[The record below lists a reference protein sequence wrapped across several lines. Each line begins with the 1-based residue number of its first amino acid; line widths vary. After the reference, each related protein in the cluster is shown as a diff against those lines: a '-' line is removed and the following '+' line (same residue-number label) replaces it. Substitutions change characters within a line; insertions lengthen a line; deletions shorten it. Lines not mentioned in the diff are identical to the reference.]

1 MKYMKPGIIRNISLS
16 ISLLLSISASGAELG
31 TRQQTIT
38 PIALPTNT
46 TPIMVSDLPL
56 YSVYGYSS
64 WQWGPGNDPGQQF
77 DIMPTNYPG
86 ATNAAKLLTFFCF
99 SDIHITD
106 KESPS
111 QSPWPGYQT
120 LTGFESG
127 SLPPSNGNSSC
138 YSPVMLRTTQVLDA
152 AVKTANNLNRLMSFD
167 FGMSLGDN
175 CNSSQ
180 YNELRWFIDVMDG
193 KYIAPSSGA
202 HLGATNIDYQKPFQ
216 AAGLDPSLPWYQV
229 LGNHDHFWCGAAVY
243 TDYLRQACT
252 NNVVLL
258 YGDLKTQGDDSR
270 TAFMGTFD
278 GSTPYG
284 NIIGSGWVTNY
295 IVDGV
300 TNFTPV
306 APDTNRHSLTIST
319 WMNEFFNTTSKPV
332 GHGYSPANLTNGF
345 ACYSFVPK
353 ANLPLKIISLDDTLS
368 DTNFNFNGQGALDD
382 QHFNWLTNE
391 LQQGQDANQL
401 MIIAAHIPI
410 ELIAVPEAPS
420 IVSVSESN
428 LVVALHHYPNLI
440 LWVTGHMHRN
450 NIKAQPSPDTN
461 SPEYGFWEIENPSLR
476 DLPQEFRTYEILRN
490 TDNSISIRVTDIDP
504 DAPTNSQAYISRGFA
519 VGASRIFANPSTN
532 LTDTGSYTQNG
543 ELVKQLTTNMQA
555 VIAHYGEPLGYQVAM
570 DRIGTNEVVNFLG
583 ELQSANSRNG
593 PWTDVTGDSPYVVP
607 VSGAA
612 RFYRSIATPGYQPL
626 SPLARK
632 FQSFPPNLAK
642 QITHVIVIYPENR
655 SFDSLYGKFPGANG
669 LANATNSLQYER
681 SNGVPLANLIEPNTG
696 NMPLI
701 SFGDDSRFAAHAPYP
716 NAPFD
721 TSPYVPDNYSIG
733 DLLHAFYSE
742 QYQINNP
749 AYAWFASDPKNTGG
763 ASMSKF
769 AVWSSNPG
777 LVLSYYDEQN
787 GGEGVL
793 AKQFVLA
800 DNCFHSAFGCS
811 YLNHQWLIAART
823 PIWPTNPPE
832 GGQPTVANVA
842 STPMDSASPAGFWWP
857 EASAFD
863 LGYGACISD
872 SPVTPDPTL
881 PGFPYSNANTNLTPG
896 DVWAINTVEPLRGP
910 AGGYLVPA
918 SGPYLGIPSPDYGTY
933 PTADS
938 NGTSVDMISAP
949 MTSTPVN
956 SRLPL
961 QTYDTIGDRLNA
973 AGVSWAWYAG
983 GWNNAKSGRSDF
995 LFQFH
1000 HQPFAYFKNYA
1011 LKTSPDYPL
1020 NGSTNSPVP
1029 GVDSTDPTGL
1039 PVGYGIGSANHLLD
1053 EDADFYRM
1061 LDNGTLPQVSFVKPI
1076 GEDDSH
1082 PGYSSVKRSQAWVAN
1097 IVGHIENSSIW
1108 SNTVVFICFDEN
1120 GGLWDHVVPPVI
1132 DRWGPGTRIPFIIVS
1147 PWSKKGF
1154 VDHNQY
1160 ETVSMLSFIEGLYKL
1175 PPLSTRDAAALPPVA
1190 AFSGQPDL
1198 FVEATVNQPV
1208 SYTIPAYNHPTLYT
1222 VIRGGFRGLVLN
1234 PFTGQITGTPHTK
1247 GSYRA
1252 SIRVTGT
1259 ESGRYPSRPNTIEY
1273 LVQVDVN

>member
-1 MKYMKPGIIRNISLS
+1 MKLKIVQVIGLS
-16 ISLLLSISASGAELG
+16 FPLLLPFSGNGAELG

-46 TPIMVSDLPL
+46 TPIMASNLSA
-56 YSVYGYSS
+56 YAVYGYSS
-64 WQWGPGNDPGQQF
+64 WQWGPGNNPGQLL
-77 DIMPTNYPG
+77 DAMPTNYPG

-120 LTGFESG
+120 ETGFTNG
-127 SLPPSNGNSSC
+127 SPPPGNGNSSC
-138 YSPVMLRTTQVLDA
+138 YSPVMLRSTQVLDA
-152 AVKTANNLNRLMSFD
+152 AVKTANNLNRMMSFD

-193 KYIAPSSGA
+193 KHITPSSGA
-202 HLGATNIDYQKPFQ
+202 HLGATNIDYQEPYQ
-216 AAGLDPSLPWYQV
+216 AAGLDPSVPWYQV

-258 YGDLKTQGDDSR
+258 FGDLKTQGDNSR

-278 GSTPYG
+278 GSTPDG
-284 NIIGSGWVTNY
+284 NIIGSGPVTNY
-295 IVDGV
+295 IFDGV
-300 TNFTPV
+300 TNFTSV

-319 WMNEFFNTTSKPV
+319 WMNEFFNTASKPV
-332 GHGYSPANLTNGF
+332 GHGFSPANITNSF

-353 ANLPLKIISLDDTLS
+353 ANLPLKVISLDDTLS

-382 QHFNWLTNE
+382 YHFTWLTNE
-391 LQQGQDANQL
+391 LQLGQDANQL

-428 LVVALHHYPNLI
+428 LLVALHHYPNLI

-461 SPEYGFWEIENPSLR
+461 SPEYGFWEVENPSLR
-476 DLPQEFRTYEILRN
+476 DMPQEFRTYEILRN

-504 DAPTNSQAYISRGFA
+504 DAATNSQAYISRGLA
-519 VGASRIFANPSTN
+519 VGASRIFAAPSTN

-543 ELVKQLTTNMQA
+543 ELVKQLSTNMQA
-555 VIAHYGEPLGYQVAM
+555 IIANYGERLGYQVAI
-570 DRIGTNEVVNFLG
+570 DRVGNQEVINFLG
-583 ELQSANSRNG
+583 TLQSATARRG
-593 PWTDVTGDSPYVVP
+593 PWSNVTGTSPYVVP
-607 VSGAA
+607 IRDAA
-612 RFYRSIATPGYQPL
+612 RYYRSIAIPANQPPP
-626 SPLARK
+626 PLPRK
-632 FQSFPPNLAK
+632 FQSFPPTLTN
-642 QITHVIVIYPENR
+642 QITHVIIIYPENR

-669 LANATNSLQYER
+669 LANATNYVQYER
-681 SNGVPLANLIEPNTG
+681 SGGNPLANLIQPNTG

-701 SFGDDSRFAAHAPYP
+701 SFGSDSRFAALAPYP
-716 NAPFD
+716 NSPFD
-721 TSPYVPDNYSIG
+721 ASPYVPDNYSIG
-733 DLLHAFYSE
+733 DLTHTFYNE
-742 QYQINNP
+742 QYQIHNP
-749 AYAWFASDPKNTGG
+749 AYNWISGDPKNAGG
-763 ASMSKF
+763 PMMSKY

-787 GGEGVL
+787 GGEGAL

-823 PIWPTNPPE
+823 PIWSTNPPE
-832 GGQPTVANVA
+832 GGQPTPANVA
-842 STPMDSASPAGFWWP
+842 PTPADPASPTGFWWP
-857 EASAFD
+857 EASTYD
-863 LGYGACISD
+863 VGYGACISD

-881 PGFPYSNANTNLTPG
+881 PGFPFSNANTNLNPG
-896 DVWAINTVEPLRGP
+896 DVWAINTLEPLRCP
-910 AGGYLVPA
+910 AGGYVVPA
-918 SGPYLGIPSPDYGTY
+918 SGPYLGIPSPAFGTY
-933 PTADS
+933 PAPNSTNSAEA
-938 NGTSVDMISAP
+938 VMLSAP
-949 MTSTPVN
+949 MTSTPIN

-961 QTYDTIGDRLNA
+961 QTYDTIGDRLNS
-973 AGVSWAWYAG
+973 AGISWAWFAG
-983 GWNNAKSGRSDF
+983 GWNNAKSGQTDF

-1000 HQPFAYFKNYA
+1000 HQPFTYFARYA
-1011 LKTSPDYPL
+1011 LKTSPVYPV
-1020 NGSTNSPVP
+1020 NGSINPPVP
-1029 GVDSTDPTGL
+1029 GVDSTDPDGL
-1039 PVGYGIGSANHLLD
+1039 PVGFGIGSANHLLD

-1082 PGYSSVKRSQAWVAN
+1082 PGYSSVKRGQAWVAN
-1097 IVGHIENSSIW
+1097 IVGHIQNSSIW

-1147 PWSKKGF
+1147 PWSKRGF

-1160 ETVSMLSFIEGLYKL
+1160 ETVSILSFVEALYNL

-1198 FVEATVNQPV
+1198 FVEAKINQPV
-1208 SYTIPAYNHPTLYT
+1208 TYQVPAFNHPVKYD
-1222 VIRGGFRGLVLN
+1222 VIRGRLQGLHLD
-1234 PFTGQITGTPHTK
+1234 PTTGQLTGTPRSP
-1247 GSYRA
+1247 GSYRVSVA
-1252 SIRVTGT
+1252 VTG
-1259 ESGRYPSRPNTIEY
+1259 SDFGRYPSQPNTVEY